1 MHECHRIKT
10 KISFFFTSEKP
21 WGKLNV
27 RCKIE
32 EVYAMPPVFYEDNP
46 NKEADSFF
54 SGPLC
59 DHPFPMHVHD
69 AVEMIC
75 VAKGSVRLTIAGEAV
90 CLGPGDMAIAFP
102 AVPHSYDQVSA
113 DADGMAM
120 IFVPG
125 VIQEF
130 HNTFRTMMPRSAK
143 VSMKQQDPELGRLLH
158 SAMHCPP
165 EKFRQLRLGHLHLM
179 LGYLLPCMQ
188 LVPVNKHLEMGL
200 SHQVFHYI
208 SQHFTEPLSLES
220 VAHALGISR
229 IHLSHIFSQQLKIN
243 FRQYINTLRI
253 DRACA
258 LLQDPANTISQIA
271 YLCGY
276 GNPRTFHRAFLSQ
289 CHMPPKQYRA
299 RLNIHNAADDEQ
311 EDGAEEA

>member
-1 MHECHRIKT
+1 M
-10 KISFFFTSEKP
+10 
-21 WGKLNV
+21 
-27 RCKIE
+27 
-32 EVYAMPPVFYEDNP
+32 APVFYEDNP
-46 NKEADSFF
+46 HKDAESFF
-54 SGPLC
+54 SGPIC

-69 AVEMIC
+69 AVEMVC
-75 VAKGSVRLTIAGEAV
+75 LSKGHIVLTIGGEKV
-90 CLGPGDMAIAFP
+90 RLGPGDIGIAFP
-102 AVPHSYDQVSA
+102 AVPHSYDEVSE
-113 DADGMAM
+113 DVDGMAM

-130 HNTFRTMMPRSAK
+130 HNTFRTMVPKTACISRR
-143 VSMKQQDPELGRLLH
+143 QQDGAISRLIQDLMQL
-158 SAMHCPP
+158 AP
-165 EKFRQLRLGHLHLM
+165 EKFRQLRLGYLHLI
-179 LGYLLPCMQ
+179 LGYLLPGMS

-200 SHQVFHYI
+200 SYQVFHYI

-220 VAHALGISR
+220 TAHALGISR

-258 LLQDPANTISQIA
+258 LLQDPTNSISQIA

-289 CHMPPKQYRA
+289 CQIPPKQYRA
-299 RLNIHNAADDEQ
+299 KLNIHNDADD
-311 EDGAEEA
+311 AEETEMAE

>member
-1 MHECHRIKT
+1 M
-10 KISFFFTSEKP
+10 S
-21 WGKLNV
+21 
-27 RCKIE
+27 
-32 EVYAMPPVFYEDNP
+32 PVFYEDNP

-54 SGPLC
+54 CGPIC

-75 VAKGSVRLTIAGEAV
+75 VSKGQVVLTIGGEKV
-90 CLGPGDMAIAFP
+90 RLGPGDIGIAFP
-102 AVPHSYDQVSA
+102 AVPHSYDDVSE
-113 DADGMAM
+113 DVEGLAM

-130 HNTFRTMMPRSAK
+130 HNAFRTMVPKSARVARK
-143 VSMKQQDPELGRLLH
+143 NQDPEAARLLGDMMQL
-158 SAMHCPP
+158 AP
-165 EKFRQLRLGHLHLM
+165 ERFPMLRLGYLHL
-179 LGYLLPCMQ
+179 LLAYLMPVLP

-200 SHQVFHYI
+200 SYQVFHYI
-208 SQHFTEPLSLES
+208 SQHYTEPLSLES
-220 VAHALGISR
+220 TAHALGISR

-258 LLQDPANTISQIA
+258 LLQDPANSISQIA

-299 RLNIHNAADDEQ
+299 KLNIHNAADDE
-311 EDGAEEA
+311 EDLETAE

>member
-1 MHECHRIKT
+1 M
-10 KISFFFTSEKP
+10 S
-21 WGKLNV
+21 
-27 RCKIE
+27 
-32 EVYAMPPVFYEDNP
+32 PVFYEDNP
-46 NKEADSFF
+46 NKSAENFF
-54 SGPLC
+54 SGPIC

-69 AVEMIC
+69 AVEMVC
-75 VAKGSVRLTIAGEAV
+75 VTKGSIVLTIAGEHV
-90 CLGPGDMAIAFP
+90 HLGAGDIGIAFP
-102 AVPHSYDQVSA
+102 TVPHSYDEVSE
-113 DADGMAM
+113 DVEGIAM

-130 HNTFRTMMPRSAK
+130 HNTFRTMIPKTSRILK
-143 VSMKQQDPELGRLLH
+143 KQQEPEVAHMVQHL
-158 SAMHCPP
+158 MQMTP
-165 EKFRQLRLGHLHLM
+165 EKFRQLRLGYLHLI
-179 LGYLLPCMQ
+179 LGYLLPSMQ
-188 LVPVNKHLEMGL
+188 LLPVNKHLEMGL
-200 SHQVFHYI
+200 SYQVFQYI

-253 DRACA
+253 DRACT
-258 LLQDPANTISQIA
+258 LLQDPANSISQIA

-299 RLNIHNAADDEQ
+299 KLNIHNDADDE
-311 EDGAEEA
+311 EETEMAK